1 VSSLAFSE
9 RFTDLG
15 DSAEDAFRTWAANNR
30 ISVEEWGLKRPN
42 FVAFKDLPKNVRH
55 EPDFICESLKKH
67 KTPIAA
73 RHFFVEAK
81 GVGKDQIIKIKYEDL
96 ETVAGSIDF
105 HGLPCYF
112 FVNDVAKNRVG
123 VFEFMTLMAHMLDR
137 GMIHDTFWEGK
148 KYVGIPTTVDWFL
161 LWENK

>member
-1 VSSLAFSE
+1 VSSLAFKD
-9 RFTDLG
+9 RFIEMG
-15 DSAEDAFRTWAANNR
+15 DSAEDAFRTWAEKYK

-42 FVAFKDLPKNVRH
+42 FTAFKDLPKNVRH

-67 KTPIAA
+67 RSPIHP

-112 FVNDVAKNRVG
+112 FVNDTSFKRVG
-123 VFEFMTLMAHMLDR
+123 MFDFMTLTRHMLDE
-137 GMIHDTFWEGK
+137 GMIHSEFWEGK
-148 KYVGIPTTVDWFL
+148 KYVGIPTNVEWFL
-161 LWENK
+161 FWENK